1 MSERYD
7 QPGWGARIFNEA
19 IRRLA
24 EVGISIQGS
33 TAVQV
38 RGRTSGRLRGVVV
51 NVLTVE
57 GRRYLVSPRGNTQ
70 WARNARAA
78 GEVEVGPRR
87 RSRTH
92 GVVEVP
98 DAAKPELLK
107 PYLDR
112 WYWQVK
118 GHIGGL
124 TPRSTREEMRRA
136 ASSIPVF
143 ELVG

>member
-1 MSERYD
+1 MTERYD
-7 QPGWGARIFNEA
+7 RPGWGARIFNGA

-24 EVGISIQGS
+24 EAGISIQGS

-38 RGRTSGRLRGVVV
+38 RGRRSGRLRGVVV
-51 NVLTVE
+51 NVLTVD

-87 RSRTH
+87 RARRH
-92 GVVEVP
+92 RVAEVP
-98 DAAKPELLK
+98 DDAKPDLFK

-124 TPRSTREEMRRA
+124 TPRSSREEMRRA
-136 ASSIPVF
+136 AASIPVF